1 MTPAPQNLKNHVR
14 YVPLY
19 HFVLVGLVA
28 MNLLHAARTLLPFN
42 QDSLFRFV
50 VAVALILIA
59 VFMRSFPVTVQD
71 RIIRLEEKL
80 RLEKLAPE
88 LAVGF
93 DSFSPQQWTA
103 LRFASDAELPAL
115 ARDVLAGK
123 LKKPDEIKQAI
134 RNWRPDHL
142 RV

>member
-1 MTPAPQNLKNHVR
+1 MSQPQQDFKNHSR
-14 YVPLY
+14 YVPLF
-19 HFVLVGLVA
+19 HLGLFG
-28 MNLLHAARTLLPFN
+28 LLGINFAHAARKFLPFSAESFYPM
-42 QDSLFRFV
+42 SL
-50 VAVALILIA
+50 ATALILLA
-59 VFMRSFPVTVQD
+59 WYVRAFPVTVQD
-71 RIIRLEEKL
+71 RVIRLEEKL

-93 DSFSPQQWTA
+93 DSFAPQQWTA

-123 LKKPDEIKQAI
+123 LVKSADIKKAI
-134 RNWRPDHL
+134 RHWRPDYL

>member
-1 MTPAPQNLKNHVR
+1 MTRAPQNLKNHVR

-28 MNLLHAARTLLPFN
+28 MNLLHAARTLLPLN
-42 QDSLFRFV
+42 QDSLFRFL
-50 VAVALILIA
+50 VAVALLLIVLYLRA
-59 VFMRSFPVTVQD
+59 FPVTVQD

-80 RLEKLAPE
+80 RLERLAPE

-93 DSFSPQQWTA
+93 DSFSPEQWSA

-123 LKKPDEIKQAI
+123 RTKPDDIKRAI
-134 RNWRPDHL
+134 RDWRPDHL

>member
-1 MTPAPQNLKNHVR
+1 MTRAPQNLKNHVR

-28 MNLLHAARTLLPFN
+28 MNLLHAARTLLPLN
-42 QDSLFRFV
+42 QDSLFRFL
-50 VAVALILIA
+50 VAVALLLIVLYLRA
-59 VFMRSFPVTVQD
+59 FPVTVQD

-80 RLEKLAPE
+80 RLERLAPE

-123 LKKPDEIKQAI
+123 RTKPDDIKRAI
-134 RNWRPDHL
+134 RDWRPDHL